1 MKVEYELSTNEL
13 KDILELLRGIC
24 DISGVKDSLSRTVF
38 EGLHEKYCK

>member
-38 EGLHEKYCK
+38 ERLHEKYCK